1 MIYCKNTE
9 FFILNDSEEDEM
21 GKNPFHSLSAKFT
34 QLFLDG
40 QADQTPLQPETKED
54 TYQFISAGSFHTA
67 AITKDG
73 TLYTWGCNQ
82 KNQIG
87 PPTIILN
94 LDRKSVV

>member
-1 MIYCKNTE
+1 
-9 FFILNDSEEDEM
+9 M

-67 AITKDG
+67 ATPLPG
-73 TLYTWGCNQ
+73 E
-82 KNQIG
+82 
-87 PPTIILN
+87 TINAASWATERTTQPLC
-94 LDRKSVV
+94 RVKSYVRVKPKF